1 MWPVDIPEEE
11 GEEFGMPLKEDC
23 TISGG
28 RRIYNCG
35 VDSAFNML
43 SHTLP
48 NIDGSAI
55 SAEDLDWKDKS
66 KGVL

>member
-48 NIDGSAI
+48 NIDGSTI
-55 SAEDLDWKDKS
+55 
-66 KGVL
+66 